1 MTLTESSRKGSSF
14 AQFRQVYCWQLKKSR
29 VLALVYGALAL
40 LGCTIVFLCESLSLR
55 HDYFEGIL
63 GEGMKH
69 QEVVNS
75 FSWDLTSSL
84 NQLFYMVLIPLSLVF
99 LVAFSVTAFG
109 YMHRRRSVDLFHA
122 LPIRRTPLLLGKLAA
137 GYTVMALVVL
147 GNGLLSGGIG
157 LAQGAGKHFI
167 CGWLLSGLGYQL
179 LLLAAALV
187 LTLFLLVASGTMVN
201 AVLSGIL
208 LSVGWP
214 VLCYC
219 GSEIIRMSLPGS
231 TLSTNLVAVTTV
243 VPYLALFV
251 PFLNYCPADAI
262 SSLVTDGGRY
272 YEATSGASYSYAI
285 SPWVVIW
292 WCVFTALLLAM
303 AILVY
308 RRRKSECAENHFS
321 YPALRTVIRFLVS
334 AAFGLG
340 CGMVFGQLLNRNWV
354 FFLAVLVG
362 SAVAH
367 GVTQIIWAKGLR
379 RFRESLPAYGVL
391 LASLCVF
398 FVILATGGLGYVGR
412 IPDPTQVE
420 NVNVELPE
428 SYYGDSMESYLGK
441 YGGIEVWYNAKDGK
455 EASNYLDVERLMTS
469 ETSVKTVEKMHQ
481 AIIDFYG
488 SPYLPFRSGSEDQY
502 DNYACTIRY
511 RLSDGKELERTYYLP
526 MEITDESSSETVWK
540 LAIPEENLEKMAA
553 VMALDEYQSYVLYY
567 YQQPSQIA
575 TVLSDRRESE
585 GEYMGEQALS
595 KKQQQKLW
603 NTFQKE
609 LKSDRFH
616 YSVKDSSGVTGEGE
630 TSYYINLESV
640 WQVRQ
645 WPDALK
651 KLLADQVNAH
661 FPEAQRDSLTIE
673 NGAGSSMYVPESCT
687 ETRKLIKQYIGDN
700 VEYTPFD
707 V

>member
-1 MTLTESSRKGSSF
+1 
-14 AQFRQVYCWQLKKSR
+14 
-29 VLALVYGALAL
+29 
-40 LGCTIVFLCESLSLR
+40 
-55 HDYFEGIL
+55 
-63 GEGMKH
+63 
-69 QEVVNS
+69 
-75 FSWDLTSSL
+75 
-84 NQLFYMVLIPLSLVF
+84 MV
-99 LVAFSVTAFG
+99 A
-109 YMHRRRSVDLFHA
+109 
-122 LPIRRTPLLLGKLAA
+122 PICP
-137 GYTVMALVVL
+137 
-147 GNGLLSGGIG
+147 S
-157 LAQGAGKHFI
+157 
-167 CGWLLSGLGYQL
+167 
-179 LLLAAALV
+179 AAA
-187 LTLFLLVASGTMVN
+187 A
-201 AVLSGIL
+201 
-208 LSVGWP
+208 
-214 VLCYC
+214 
-219 GSEIIRMSLPGS
+219 
-231 TLSTNLVAVTTV
+231 
-243 VPYLALFV
+243 
-251 PFLNYCPADAI
+251 
-262 SSLVTDGGRY
+262 
-272 YEATSGASYSYAI
+272 
-285 SPWVVIW
+285 
-292 WCVFTALLLAM
+292 
-303 AILVY
+303 
-308 RRRKSECAENHFS
+308 
-321 YPALRTVIRFLVS
+321 RT
-334 AAFGLG
+334 
-340 CGMVFGQLLNRNWV
+340 
-354 FFLAVLVG
+354 
-362 SAVAH
+362 
-367 GVTQIIWAKGLR
+367 
-379 RFRESLPAYGVL
+379 
-391 LASLCVF
+391 
-398 FVILATGGLGYVGR
+398 
-412 IPDPTQVE
+412 
-420 NVNVELPE
+420 
-428 SYYGDSMESYLGK
+428 
-441 YGGIEVWYNAKDGK
+441 
-455 EASNYLDVERLMTS
+455 
-469 ETSVKTVEKMHQ
+469 
-481 AIIDFYG
+481 
-488 SPYLPFRSGSEDQY
+488 QY